1 MKMWKHAET
10 FYANKDYKL
19 AYVVFIT
26 TSSLL
31 CYTFQTLFARKRGF
45 AYPCALQENESLQH
59 CLSCDVRKMITF
71 LLRSEVL
78 QALSSS
84 FPDGSIF
91 RESLFSQIQ
100 GPCLLFRLCSQIC
113 VRPLKSSLVVSFR
126 GYIQTNSKATA
137 EEPSSL
143 ELGFL
148 GIYSKI
154 FSLRTFS

>member
-19 AYVVFIT
+19 AYVVFIK

-45 AYPCALQENESLQH
+45 AHPCVLQENESLQH

-78 QALSSS
+78 
-84 FPDGSIF
+84 
-91 RESLFSQIQ
+91 
-100 GPCLLFRLCSQIC
+100 
-113 VRPLKSSLVVSFR
+113 
-126 GYIQTNSKATA
+126 
-137 EEPSSL
+137 
-143 ELGFL
+143 
-148 GIYSKI
+148 
-154 FSLRTFS
+154 